1 MTFVFPDRPAELAE
15 SQLIDAILENTF
27 PANSFL
33 PSERDLAG
41 QLGVTR
47 PTLREALQRMAR
59 DGWIEIHHG
68 KPTRVRDYWHE
79 GNLAILGAIARR
91 QKNVSPDFIDDL
103 LQIRTLLAPTYF
115 AQALEKSPDQVLE
128 LLQKMQAI
136 ADDAQEFTEWD
147 WLLHYRMTILSGNPV
162 FTLIFNGFSDLYKAL
177 GLKYFS
183 IPDSRTLS
191 REFYSDLL
199 DLATQK
205 DLAGFKALTQQVMI
219 ESNTRWL
226 STKQI

>member
-33 PSERDLAG
+33 PPERELAG

-59 DGWIEIHHG
+59 DGWVEIHHG
-68 KPTRVRDYWHE
+68 KPTRVRDYWQE

-115 AQALEKSPDQVLE
+115 ALALQKSPEPVLE

-136 ADDAQEFTEWD
+136 ADDAQEFTQWD
-147 WLLHYRMTILSGNPV
+147 WLLHYRMTIFSDNPV

-177 GLKYFS
+177 GLKYFTY
-183 IPDSRTLS
+183 PESRNHS
-191 REFYSDLL
+191 RKFYSHLL
-199 DLATQK
+199 DLATRQDRAAFEAETRQTMK
-205 DLAGFKALTQQVMI
+205 
-219 ESNTRWL
+219 ESNAIWL
-226 STKQI
+226 SIS